1 MQRVLPSINKLK
13 LRGSWTRLS
22 EPDRSAT
29 ARLTFS
35 RHLCGRSKRVAKI
48 NIRKIQISGGGNEV
62 WIGLRNGQFCQQ
74 RDAESGWRVREFNLQ
89 ENWLRHGW
97 TGAHLST
104 WQKSCS
110 RALTA
115 NCRDGSYTTSEF
127 SCTFR
132 LLSSQVTSEIYSL
145 EFERQHLCLQS
156 TAALMAKHTN
166 TKLTASR
173 RHWWR
178 NKHLKY
184 AQILCIKWI
193 YPLVTP
199 CKAL

>member
-22 EPDRSAT
+22 EPDRST
-29 ARLTFS
+29 TPRLTFS

-62 WIGLRNGQFCQQ
+62 WIGLQNGQLCQQ
-74 RDAESGWRVREFNLQ
+74 RDAESGWRVGEFNLQ
-89 ENWLRHGW
+89 ENWLRRGW

-110 RALTA
+110 RDLTA
-115 NCRDGSYTTSEF
+115 YCRDVSYTTSEF

-132 LLSSQVTSEIYSL
+132 LLSSQVTSEIYNL
-145 EFERQHLCLQS
+145 EFERQHLCLQN
-156 TAALMAKHTN
+156 TAALMAKHSN
-166 TKLTASR
+166 TKPTASCRQWR
-173 RHWWR
+173 RNER
-178 NKHLKY
+178 LKY
-184 AQILCIKWI
+184 AQTLRG

-199 CKAL
+199 CRTF